1 VIRAAV
7 FDMDGTLIS
16 SEEIWD
22 EVREGL
28 VRETGGRWA
37 PGAPEATMGLSTPE
51 WTAYMR
57 DALGVPM
64 TREEI
69 AAETVRRLLARYRAE
84 PPFLPGAIDAVRRAA
99 ALLPLGLASS
109 STRELIEGVLGMAG
123 LADLFAVTVSSE
135 EVGRGKP
142 APEVYLLALRRM
154 GVEGRDAVAI
164 EDTGAGMRSAR
175 AAGMRV
181 VAVPNAH
188 YPPSAADLAV
198 ADVVLDRIGLLD
210 AEALGVDRAAGAA

>member
-37 PGAPEATMGLSTPE
+37 PGAHGAMMGLSTPE

-84 PPFLPGAIDAVRRAA
+84 PPFLPGAIDAVRRVA

>member
-37 PGAPEATMGLSTPE
+37 PGAHGAMMGLSTPE

>member
-16 SEEIWD
+16 SEEVWD

-28 VRETGGRWA
+28 TRETGGRWL
-37 PGAPEATMGLSTPE
+37 PGAHEAMMGLSTPE
-51 WTAYMR
+51 WTGYMR

-69 AAETVRRLLARYRAE
+69 EAETVRRLLARYRAH
-84 PPFLPGAIDAVRRAA
+84 PPFLPGALEAVRRAA
-99 ALLPLGLASS
+99 ALVPLGLASS
-109 STRELIEGVLGMAG
+109 STRELIDGVLRMAG
-123 LADLFAVTVSSE
+123 LTELFAVTVSSE
-135 EVGRGKP
+135 EAARGKP
-142 APEVYLLALRRM
+142 APDVYALALGRL
-154 GVEGRDAVAI
+154 GVEGPEAVAI
-164 EDTGAGMRSAR
+164 EDSGAGVRSAR

-188 YPPSAADLAV
+188 YPPSPADLAL
-198 ADVVLDRIGLLD
+198 ADVVLELIGLLD
-210 AEALGVDRAAGAA
+210 ADALGVDRTPGAA

>member
-37 PGAPEATMGLSTPE
+37 PGAHEAMMGLSTPE

-84 PPFLPGAIDAVRRAA
+84 PPFLPGAIDAVRRVA

>member
-28 VRETGGRWA
+28 TRETGGRWA
-37 PGAPEATMGLSTPE
+37 PGAHEAMMGLSTPE

-84 PPFLPGAIDAVRRAA
+84 PPFLPGAIDAVRRVA

-109 STRELIEGVLGMAG
+109 STRELIAGVLEMAG
-123 LADLFAVTVSSE
+123 IAGLFEVTVSSE

-142 APEVYLLALRRM
+142 APDVYLLALRRM
-154 GVEGRDAVAI
+154 GVEGPSAVAI
-164 EDTGAGMRSAR
+164 EDTGAGLRSAR

-181 VAVPNAH
+181 VAVPNAL
-188 YPPSAADLAV
+188 YPPDAADLAV
-198 ADVVLDRIGLLD
+198 ADVVLERINLLD
-210 AEALGVDRAAGAA
+210 AAALGLDRRAGAA

>member
-28 VRETGGRWA
+28 TRETGGRWA
-37 PGAPEATMGLSTPE
+37 LGAHEAMMGLSTPE

-57 DALGVPM
+57 DVLGVPM

-99 ALLPLGLASS
+99 ALVPLGLASS
-109 STRELIEGVLGMAG
+109 STRELIAGVLEMAG
-123 LADLFAVTVSSE
+123 IAALFEATASSE

-142 APEVYLLALRRM
+142 APDVYLLALRRM
-154 GVEGRDAVAI
+154 GVEGGLGRGDRGHRRGPALGPRRRYAGGGRAERPVPARRGRPRGGRRRA
-164 EDTGAGMRSAR
+164 GAHRPARRGRAR
-175 AAGMRV
+175 A
-181 VAVPNAH
+181 
-188 YPPSAADLAV
+188 
-198 ADVVLDRIGLLD
+198 
-210 AEALGVDRAAGAA
+210 